1 MSRVYEAPGHNLL
14 TQTACSGLCAAITL
28 GQMMTKPAQDIRE
41 RLVKLEALFA
51 RGATEGE
58 RAAAGAALERMQAR
72 LDTGDDKATA
82 DPEIELQY
90 SLPDVWAVKLFVA
103 LCRKHEIKPYRY
115 PRQRRT
121 TVIVRVRKAEFER
134 TIAAEFQRLHGE
146 LTRYFGETLDHLI
159 ANVMKSDG
167 DDETL
172 EQRRIAR

>member
-1 MSRVYEAPGHNLL
+1 
-14 TQTACSGLCAAITL
+14 
-28 GQMMTKPAQDIRE
+28 MMTIPQQDIRD
-41 RLVKLEALFA
+41 RLAKLEALFA

-72 LDTGDDKATA
+72 LDLGGKAA
-82 DPEIELQY
+82 AEPEIELQY

-121 TVIVRVRKAEFER
+121 TVMVRVRKSEFER
-134 TIAAEFQRLHGE
+134 TIAAEFQSLHRE
-146 LTRYFGETLDHLI
+146 LTGYFSEMVEHLI
-159 ANVMKSDG
+159 GNVMKSDG

-172 EQRRIAR
+172 EQRQIGS